1 MNLGISQLLV
11 EALALSC
18 ISYAIRKVKSES
30 CSVVS
35 DSLQPHGLYRPWNSP
50 GQNTGVG
57 SCSLLQGGLPNLGME
72 PRSPALQADSLPGEP
87 RNTGVGMQADS
98 LPGEPRNTGVGSLSL
113 LQPLEVGYLPSQSH
127 IVCCDD

>member
-57 SCSLLQGGLPNLGME
+57 SRSLLQGGLPNLGLE
-72 PRSPALQADSLPGEP
+72 PRSPTLQ
-87 RNTGVGMQADS
+87 VDS